1 MSQLDDHSDASRGAA
16 QARSE
21 MAPEV
26 LDAALHELE
35 AEVVALLAV
44 EDRAERKN
52 ALAVLVQRRR
62 PVLVEL
68 MRCRPLEL
76 DLYFVRM
83 SAASG
88 LQADVDRVRKHL
100 RTAAQA
106 AALGM
111 TVVDASTPVAS
122 QFAFVFDKKKRVL
135 EVPEGW
141 GCNDAGV
148 SELKRTPEGT
158 VTARR
163 MAHAPIVI
171 LGTRSELGAST
182 AWVELA
188 WPRNGAW
195 SVHRVSRGVVT
206 SARELTALGKNAGS
220 PINSENA
227 GAMVRWLASLEAANP
242 DLDRGY
248 ASTHMGWQG
257 KGTSHFLAGP
267 VLYAP
272 AEKRKEIALLTE
284 DDPGLSKLAKACT
297 PKGTME
303 GWLEVLGH
311 VESSPVAWVAIYAAA
326 AAPLLRVLDAPNFIL
341 DVHGSSGHGK
351 TSVLRLAASVWGEP
365 SDGRY
370 LRSWQATVSSIERDA
385 AALTDLP
392 LCLDE
397 SNRVPLKDRPQI
409 ASALYMLANGSGKGR
424 ASIKGTQQVA
434 EWRTVVL
441 STGEASITS
450 YSEDEGARARCLPL
464 YGSPLRSAED
474 AESIRWGTQQHYG
487 HLGPALVHRLVQ
499 MTDDERTALRA
510 GYDAR
515 VTQLGQAATSP
526 MARRV
531 CVYVAVLQVA
541 AELLHG
547 DLGIPR
553 PEVDVWRFLAAQV
566 GGGVAA
572 ADRPAAALR
581 GLALWALAQPGR
593 LATWGGRRSSEQDV
607 RPLHPAGGAEW
618 IGRVERHERW
628 TWLALSQGAVTSWL
642 KRENHEPTAVLRAWA
657 DRGWL
662 VKGQTNLGTP
672 TSMPGTIERVRMYR
686 LTREALDLVGATS
699 RADEGDDE

>member
-1 MSQLDDHSDASRGAA
+1 VSQLDDHIDASRGAA

-26 LDAALHELE
+26 LDAALHQLE
-35 AEVVALLAV
+35 AEVVALLAI
-44 EDRAERKN
+44 EDRSDRKG

-100 RTAAQA
+100 KAAAAA

-122 QFAFVFDKKKRVL
+122 QFSFTYQGKKRTL

-141 GCNDAGV
+141 GCNDGGV

-158 VTARR
+158 LTARR
-163 MAHAPIVI
+163 AAHAPVVI

-182 AWVELA
+182 AWMELA
-188 WPRNGAW
+188 WPHNGTW

-242 DLDRGY
+242 GLDRGY

-257 KGTSHFLAGP
+257 KGTSHFLAGQA
-267 VLYAP
+267 LIAP
-272 AEKRKEIALLTE
+272 EKQRKEIALLIE
-284 DDPGLSKLAKACT
+284 DDPGLSKLAKACA

-303 GWLEVLGH
+303 GWTEVLEH
-311 VESSPVAWVAIYAAA
+311 IEASPVAWVALYAAA
-326 AAPLLRVLDAPNFIL
+326 AAPMLRVLDAPNFIV
-341 DVHGSSGHGK
+341 DIHGSSGHGK

-365 SDGRY
+365 GDGRY

-385 AALTDLP
+385 AALTDMP

-474 AESIRWGTQQHYG
+474 AEHIRWGTSLHYG
-487 HLGPALVHRLVQ
+487 HLGPAVVHRLVQ

-510 GYDAR
+510 RFDAR
-515 VTQLGQAATSP
+515 VAQLGQAAGSP

-531 CVYVAVLQVA
+531 CVYVAVLQLT
-541 AELLHG
+541 AELLHDG
-547 DLGIPR
+547 LSVPR
-553 PEVDVWRFLAAQV
+553 PEVDVWSFLAAQV

-593 LATWGGRRSSEQDV
+593 LATWGGRRSGEQDI

-618 IGRVERHERW
+618 IGRIERHEGWR
-628 TWLALSQGAVTSWL
+628 WLALSQGQVTSWL
-642 KRENHEPTAVLRAWA
+642 KRENHEPMAVLRAWT

-662 VKGQTNLGTP
+662 VKTGPHLGYP
-672 TSMPGTIERVRMYR
+672 TSMPGTLERVRMYR
-686 LTREALDLVGATS
+686 VTREALDLVGATI
-699 RADEGDDE
+699 RAGEGDDE